1 MPNRTKWS
9 ACLQIKVASA
19 LGIVFER
26 RLGDALVG
34 ATLRAVLCFGRSA
47 RPAFDDVAVRWAT
60 IVLHGSTCC
69 CQGAGRSLGCPI
81 GSLSRLAAQHRA
93 HRLQAGTLQ
102 LGLALSLQLDP
113 TCCVTKCCVTP

>member
-34 ATLRAVLCFGRSA
+34 ATLRAVPCFGRSA
-47 RPAFDDVAVRWAT
+47 RPAFNDVAVRWAAML
-60 IVLHGSTCC
+60 LHGNTCC
-69 CQGAGRSLGCPI
+69 CQGAGRSLCRAVGRP
-81 GSLSRLAAQHRA
+81 SRLAAQHRVR
-93 HRLQAGTLQ
+93 RLQAGTLQ
-102 LGLALSLQLDP
+102 LGLALGLQLSP
-113 TCCVTKCCVTP
+113 T